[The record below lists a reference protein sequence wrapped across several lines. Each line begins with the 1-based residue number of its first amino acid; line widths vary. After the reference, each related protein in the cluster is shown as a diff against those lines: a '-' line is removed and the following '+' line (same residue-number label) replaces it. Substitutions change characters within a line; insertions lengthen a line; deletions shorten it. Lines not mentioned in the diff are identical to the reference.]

1 MAALIP
7 DILVAQTQ
15 KVKKP
20 MNILFIGSDDM
31 RPQLNCYGF
40 TQMITPNIDRWA
52 SEGVLF
58 NYAYVQQAVCAAS
71 AFSGLDR
78 VCF

>member
-7 DILVAQTQ
+7 DILVAQSQ
-15 KVKKP
+15 KAKKP

-31 RPQLNCYGF
+31 RQQLNCYGF
-40 TQMITPNIDRWA
+40 TQMITTNIDRLA

-58 NYAYVQQAVCAAS
+58 DNAYVQQAVCATS
-71 AFSGLDR
+71 AFSGLNR
-78 VCF
+78 VYF